1 MPFGMVNSG
10 MTMTRAVRKLLDGMD
25 NVVDYIDDLLV
36 HTRTWEEHVYTLKE
50 LFKRLKAANLVAVRP
65 TKCVFRATQ
74 VNFLGHCLG
83 QGMIGLQDVNVQ
95 KMRDVLST
103 EDLPKIGVG

>member
-1 MPFGMVNSG
+1 
-10 MTMTRAVRKLLDGMD
+10 MTRAERKLLDGIE

-36 HTRTWEEHVYTLKE
+36 HTRTWEEHVQTLKK
-50 LFKRLKAANLVAVRP
+50 LFKRLKAGNLVARP
-65 TKCVFRATQ
+65 RKCVFRATQ

-95 KMRDVLST
+95 KMRDILST
-103 EDLPKIGVG
+103 EDLPKISVG

>member
-36 HTRTWEEHVYTLKE
+36 HTKTWEEHMHMLKE
-50 LFKRLKAANLVAVRP
+50 LFKRLRAANSVARP
-65 TKCVFRATQ
+65 TKCVFGATQ
-74 VNFLGHCLG
+74 GNFGGHCLG
-83 QGMIGLQDVNVQ
+83 RGMIGLQDVNAQ

-103 EDLPKIGVG
+103 KDLPKIGVG